1 MSVTVYTLETDV
13 LDIVINQNAP
23 FTMMIEYADDAG
35 VGLFQSGDVL
45 QFRIR
50 NQQRHDATL
59 LADFS
64 SYLTLSNTATASL
77 VVPATQTATLD
88 FTTGYYTCQLLRGG
102 VVIERLIEGVVT
114 LSRNT

>member
-1 MSVTVYTLETDV
+1 MSVTIHTMETES

-23 FTMMIEYADDAG
+23 FALTIEYADDAG
-35 VGLFQSGDVL
+35 AGLFVAGDAV

-50 NQQRHDATL
+50 SQQRHDATL

-64 SYLTLSNTATASL
+64 SYWALASATTATLA
-77 VVPATQTATLD
+77 VPAAQTATLD

-102 VVIERLIEGVVT
+102 VVIDRVLEGMVT

>member
-1 MSVTVYTLETDV
+1 MSVTIHAMETES
-13 LDIVINQNAP
+13 LDIVVNQNAP
-23 FTMMIEYADDAG
+23 FNMTIEYVDDAG

-64 SYLTLSNTATASL
+64 SYWALASATMAAL
-77 VVPATQTATLD
+77 AVPATQTATLD
-88 FTTGYYTCQLLRGG
+88 FATGYYTCQLLRGG
-102 VVIERLIEGVVT
+102 VVIERLAEGVVT
-114 LSRNT
+114 LSRST

>member
-23 FTMMIEYADDAG
+23 FNMAIEYVDDAG

-64 SYLTLSNTATASL
+64 SYWALASATTATLA
-77 VVPATQTATLD
+77 VPATQTATLD
-88 FTTGYYTCQLLRGG
+88 FATGYYTCQLLRGG
-102 VVIERLIEGVVT
+102 VVIERLAEGVVT
-114 LSRNT
+114 LSRST

>member
-1 MSVTVYTLETDV
+1 MSVTIHTMETES

-23 FTMMIEYADDAG
+23 FALTIEYADDAG
-35 VGLFQSGDVL
+35 AGLFQSGDVL

-102 VVIERLIEGVVT
+102 VVIERLIEGAAT

>member
-1 MSVTVYTLETDV
+1 MSVTIHTMETES

-23 FTMMIEYADDAG
+23 FNMAIEYVDDAG

-88 FTTGYYTCQLLRGG
+88 FTIGYYTCQLLRGG
-102 VVIERLIEGVVT
+102 VVIERLIEGAAT